1 MDYYFHNLYM
11 QWVKNVEQQQQKM
24 EETSLK
30 YFLDEKW
37 SCWKEKGYVFFY
49 FLKRTHIK
57 LYHTNANWYIVV
69 IKLCAHVHRTEKAG
83 RAWKTEF
90 DL

>member
-11 QWVKNVEQQQQKM
+11 QWVRNVEQQQQQQQQK

-49 FLKRTHIK
+49 FLKCTHIK
-57 LYHTNANWYIVV
+57 LYHTNANWYIV
-69 IKLCAHVHRTEKAG
+69 IKLCPHVPRTEKAG
-83 RAWKTEF
+83 RS
-90 DL
+90 